1 MLVKNVYLYH
11 VIDESIKNLIIAT
24 PVIGV
29 LVFFLKYFMTEAKEE
44 RKKREDNAVKD
55 TKILEGLSGHI
66 DTSNRKHDDT
76 NRKIDSII
84 KKLDK

>member
-1 MLVKNVYLYH
+1 MVT
-11 VIDESIKNLIIAT
+11 DENIKEIIIAS
-24 PVIGV
+24 P
-29 LVFFLKYFMTEAKEE
+29 LVGLLSYFLRYFMAEAKEE

-55 TKILEGLSGHI
+55 TKILEGLAGHI
-66 DTSNRKHDDT
+66 ETSNKKHDDT